1 MQVTFVL
8 DCSNCMLDYVKHFKN
23 QVLKLVQEQ
32 TIKIEIAFVIYRAND
47 DNNATSVATEV
58 KSYGFKPSG
67 SHKSDIFPP
76 LRETTPLDK
85 TSLLPINVHSAL
97 AKALDFQWDPKVE
110 KRILILIAKN
120 PPHGIKYHE
129 LGASRDLYPDG
140 PIYPTT
146 NVCYLQSMPSASIPF
161 ATNCDKA

>member
-32 TIKIEIAFVIYRAND
+32 TIKMEIAFVIYRAND

-85 TSLLPINVHSAL
+85 TSLLPIDVHSAL
-97 AKALDFQWDPKVE
+97 AKALDFQWDPNVE
-110 KRILILIAKN
+110 KRILILIAKIHHMAFN
-120 PPHGIKYHE
+120 IMNWVLSKIYIQMVRFIRPP
-129 LGASRDLYPDG
+129 
-140 PIYPTT
+140 TM
-146 NVCYLQSMPSASIPF
+146 C
-161 ATNCDKA
+161 